1 MKTILFQGDSIT
13 DAGRYKQFPESMGSG
28 YAIMAAGW
36 IGSEYPGQYRCVNR
50 GIGGNRIG
58 DLYARIREDIINIK
72 PDIVSF
78 LIGVNDVWSDVADNM
93 GTSKEK
99 FELIYRLIIREIQ
112 KELPDTKIMLLGA
125 YVLEGSGTCSDAQFP
140 ERWSFMRDGVAELAA
155 VTEAIAAEFGL
166 DYVPL
171 QEAFDLALQQAPA
184 EYWLSDGVHPTP
196 AGHEIIKRQW
206 LKGFDMLNARKK

>member
-13 DAGRYKQFPESMGSG
+13 DAGRYKQYPESMGSG
-28 YAIMAAGW
+28 YAAMAAGW
-36 IGSEYPGQYRCVNR
+36 IGCEYPGQYRWVNR

-58 DLYARIREDIINIK
+58 DLYARIREDIINVR

-99 FELIYRLIIREIQ
+99 FGLIYRLMIREIQ
-112 KELPDTKIMLLGA
+112 AELPDTKIILLGA
-125 YVLEGSGTCSDAQFP
+125 YVLEGKGTCSNEEYPD
-140 ERWSFMRDGVAELAA
+140 RWPFMRDGVAEMAA
-155 VTEAIAAEFGL
+155 ETVRIASEFGL
-166 DYVPL
+166 VYVPL
-171 QEAFDLALQQAPA
+171 QEAFDLALKQAPV

-206 LKGFDMLNARKK
+206 LKAFHILSL